1 MRRMFDAAFPP
12 ASPPAWEAVAGYIGG
27 NTPHVWTDAE
37 WARQKARWRLPIFT
51 RSSDGDPAADAR
63 RTIAWLTRH
72 RVPKGAVVAL
82 DFETR
87 VDAGYLRAFDSAL
100 KRAGWKVILYGSLST
115 VLHNPKPSGGYW
127 VAHWTNVPHLVPG
140 SAATQ
145 YASDVMLRKPWDASL
160 VADSTPLWDTRKE
173 DISIVD
179 ATTKKYLDGHFA
191 QVLSRV
197 DRAVQRVGGRTNA
210 VYNNS
215 NPDFQRLVMAKE
227 VLAAITAPVAVQLD
241 LSSMTPEQMDQ
252 LGAAVA
258 RHLASMRP
266 DSGALPE
273 GLAP

>member
-1 MRRMFDAAFPP
+1 
-12 ASPPAWEAVAGYIGG
+12 
-27 NTPHVWTDAE
+27 
-37 WARQKARWRLPIFT
+37 
-51 RSSDGDPAADAR
+51 
-63 RTIAWLTRH
+63 
-72 RVPKGAVVAL
+72 
-82 DFETR
+82 
-87 VDAGYLRAFDSAL
+87 
-100 KRAGWKVILYGSLST
+100 
-115 VLHNPKPSGGYW
+115 
-127 VAHWTNVPHLVPG
+127 
-140 SAATQ
+140 
-145 YASDVMLRKPWDASL
+145 